1 MKRDCSHKVAPGGG
15 ATPPTMTS
23 PTSPS
28 AWQVTTWMILEA
40 RIGALLRSARGG
52 GDGRARRRRALAQGA
67 LGHIARD
74 RHGAERPIAFDQRE
88 GHFDIELAPAL
99 VQRAGEG
106 RPALELERAAL
117 HCGVEAA
124 PVGGAQMLGDDQIE
138 RLAERLLRGK
148 AKQGLGGAIEAA

>member
-52 GDGRARRRRALAQGA
+52 GGADPRRSRRAFALDA
-67 LGHIARD
+67 LGHIAGD
-74 RHGAERPIAFDQRE
+74 RHGARSLAVGGNQGES
-88 GHFDIELAPAL
+88 HSDIELAPAL
-99 VQRAGEG
+99 V
-106 RPALELERAAL
+106 
-117 HCGVEAA
+117 
-124 PVGGAQMLGDDQIE
+124 
-138 RLAERLLRGK
+138 
-148 AKQGLGGAIEAA
+148 